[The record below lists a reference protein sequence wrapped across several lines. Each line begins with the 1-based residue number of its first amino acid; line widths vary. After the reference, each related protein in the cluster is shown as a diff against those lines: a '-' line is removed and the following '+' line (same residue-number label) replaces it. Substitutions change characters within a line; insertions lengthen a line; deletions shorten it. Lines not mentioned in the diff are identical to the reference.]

1 MPRWLNHVSIVIQNA
16 NHDLKPLL
24 KNQLKA
30 YSITTVDDPAKAAYW
45 LLIEQDNFGQ
55 QIASISSSTTPR
67 QYQLI
72 YRVYFKLQRAKGQDI
87 ISSNRVIVTRQ
98 ITLNSDR
105 ILGST
110 NEEEQSKADMRRDA
124 VIQIIERLSRTH
136 EH

>member
-16 NHDLKPLL
+16 NRDLEPLL

-30 YSITTVDDPAKAAYW
+30 YSITTVDDPAKAVYW
-45 LLIEQDNFGQ
+45 LIIEQDNFEQ

-72 YRVYFKLQRAKGQDI
+72 YRVYFKLQRVKGQEI

-110 NEEEQSKADMRRDA
+110 NEEEQSKNEMRRDA